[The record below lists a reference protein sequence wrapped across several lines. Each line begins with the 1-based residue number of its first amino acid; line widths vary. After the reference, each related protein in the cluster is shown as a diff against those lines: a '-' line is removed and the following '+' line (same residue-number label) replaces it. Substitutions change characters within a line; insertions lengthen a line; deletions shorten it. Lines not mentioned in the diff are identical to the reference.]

1 MSAGKAIYGILSAN
15 AGVTALVSTRIYP
28 DIATQDTAFPFV
40 VYQIEG
46 TAPSDT
52 KDGVSK
58 LDMVDFAVMAY
69 AKTYTNA
76 QDIASACRTALDR
89 YSGTVNGISV
99 DSIIFKDQQSG
110 QMNADEHVFA
120 VMQAYSLRQKR

>member
-1 MSAGKAIYGILSAN
+1 MSTGKAIYGILSAN

-28 DIATQDTAFPFV
+28 DMATQDTAFPFV

-46 TAPSDT
+46 TTPSDT
-52 KDGVSK
+52 KDGASK
-58 LDMVDFAVMAY
+58 MDMVDFAVMAY
-69 AKTYTNA
+69 AKSYTNA

-89 YSGTVNGISV
+89 YSGSMQGVTV
-99 DSIIFKDQQSG
+99 DSITFKDQQSG
-110 QMNADEHVFA
+110 QMNADEKVFA

>member
-1 MSAGKAIYGILSAN
+1 MSIGKAIYGILSAN
-15 AGVTALVSTRIYP
+15 VGVSALVGTRIYP
-28 DIATQDTAFPFV
+28 DLAVQDTAFPFV

-58 LDMVDFAVMAY
+58 LDMVDFSVMAY
-69 AKTYTNA
+69 AKTYTSA

-89 YSGTVNGISV
+89 YSGTVNAVNV
-99 DSIIFKDQQSG
+99 DSIKFKDQQSG
-110 QMNADEHVFA
+110 QMNADEKVFA